1 VHEGDAWRR
10 VIGREG
16 PRNIKNVTLS
26 EYMNV
31 SNKFSNLMRDS
42 GEENE
47 PNTIANETKP
57 TFSVPC
63 TDCFCIG
70 NSFNFNSDRNNAT
83 KPQKLTDSRKKQGT
97 PAQIDATLRSKDPVN
112 TPCKPRQV
120 TEPVNTPMS
129 GSWEPL
135 KDKSARECD
144 EVKAFNSGAKTTTRP
159 NDQET
164 IAIVEFAQEDGA
176 VLVAEEQVQVEVTMD
191 SGSVVNVMHPEDLP
205 SGCQVQKTNK
215 TKNFV
220 GANGGVIANHGVAD
234 TQMSP
239 VEQGNGAEVR
249 CRWDC
254 ADVTRPLL
262 STGVTCDSG
271 YEVLHTSD
279 EAVVVPKGS
288 LSRFLKGDVNVVQRF
303 QRKNKGLYITT
314 MNMRAPKASDFTRPS
329 TTPK

>member
-1 VHEGDAWRR
+1 MYR
-10 VIGREG
+10 
-16 PRNIKNVTLS
+16 L
-26 EYMNV
+26 
-31 SNKFSNLMRDS
+31 
-42 GEENE
+42 
-47 PNTIANETKP
+47 
-57 TFSVPC
+57 
-63 TDCFCIG
+63 FCID
-70 NSFNFNSDRNNAT
+70 NSFNSNKNNAT
-83 KPQKLTDSRKKQGT
+83 KPRKLIDPRKRQET
-97 PAQIDATLRSKDPVN
+97 PAQID
-112 TPCKPRQV
+112 V
-120 TEPVNTPMS
+120 TMRNKSPEGLKTDMMS
-129 GSWEPL
+129 GLWEPM

-144 EVKAFNSGAKTTTRP
+144 EVKAFNSSARTTTRF

-176 VLVAEEQVQVEVTMD
+176 ILVAEEQVQVEVTMD

-205 SGCQVQKTNK
+205 SGCEVQKTSK

-220 GANGGVIANHGVAD
+220 GANGGVIANHGMAD
-234 TQMSP
+234 TQMAP

-249 CRWDC
+249 CRWEC

-279 EAVVVPKGS
+279 EALVVPKGS
-288 LSRFLKGDVNVVQRF
+288 LSRFLKSDVNVVQRF
-303 QRKNKGLYITT
+303 QRKNKGLYMMT